1 MKLSGERI
9 ATMLWAVAVVAACSS
24 SPSHAPASAAPA
36 ATPTPVVRVD
46 SGTRRLNV
54 IVGESFSPHTG
65 AAAIQAF
72 VPEVP
77 PVDSGGECFVTR
89 TTGSGATMV
98 SASFP
103 KRTAAHTQASLA
115 FDSSGRLVRFSER
128 RGAMLPSTVG
138 MTMEQRD
145 SVIRATN
152 AAHRSTLITIDYAID
167 QAIISNLGGGGPT
180 DAILSNVRAVENI
193 ERFGPI
199 VARVERVRRLC
210 GV

>member
-1 MKLSGERI
+1 MTRSGVRI
-9 ATMLWAVAVVAACSS
+9 AMMLAAVAIVAACSS
-24 SPSHAPASAAPA
+24 APSHAPAPAAPV
-36 ATPTPVVRVD
+36 ATPIPVVRVD

-54 IVGESFSPHTG
+54 IVGESFSPRTG
-65 AAAIQAF
+65 EAAIKAF

-89 TTGSGATMV
+89 TAGSGATMV

-103 KRTAAHTQASLA
+103 RRTAAHTQASLA
-115 FDSSGRLVRFSER
+115 FDSSGRLIRFSER

-138 MTMEQRD
+138 MTTEQRD
-145 SVIRATN
+145 SAIRATN
-152 AAHRSTLITIDYAID
+152 AANRSTLITIDYAID
-167 QAIISNLGGGGPT
+167 QAVISNRGGGRPT
-180 DAILSNVRAVENI
+180 DAILSNVRAVEKI
-193 ERFGPI
+193 DRFGPI